1 MNYSQKRITRND
13 KLQSKEEGEAN
24 QSVESIVEAS
34 SQMVDDGSHPP
45 VIIYTKTKG
54 AEISTTMIGLQ
65 ESGKAMFPG
74 GKLITDES
82 PEDYDDDQRSLA

>member
-1 MNYSQKRITRND
+1 
-13 KLQSKEEGEAN
+13 
-24 QSVESIVEAS
+24 VEDAAY
-34 SQMVDDGSHPP
+34 P
-45 VIIYTKTKG
+45 VTIYKKTIG
-54 AEISTTMIGLQ
+54 AETNTTMIGLQ

>member
-1 MNYSQKRITRND
+1 M
-13 KLQSKEEGEAN
+13 
-24 QSVESIVEAS
+24 EAS
-34 SQMVDDGSHPP
+34 SQIVEDAAYP
-45 VIIYTKTKG
+45 VTIYKKTIG
-54 AEISTTMIGLQ
+54 AETNTTMIGLQ

>member
-1 MNYSQKRITRND
+1 MNFSQKRITRND
-13 KLQSKEEGEAN
+13 KLKSKEEGEAN
-24 QSVESIVEAS
+24 QSVESIAEAS
-34 SQMVDDGSHPP
+34 SQLVEDATHP
-45 VIIYTKTKG
+45 VIIFKKIIGVETN
-54 AEISTTMIGLQ
+54 TTMIGLQ

>member
-1 MNYSQKRITRND
+1 
-13 KLQSKEEGEAN
+13 
-24 QSVESIVEAS
+24 VEAS
-34 SQMVDDGSHPP
+34 SQRAEEDGQHT
-45 VIIYTKTKG
+45 VIIYKMTKG

>member
-1 MNYSQKRITRND
+1 
-13 KLQSKEEGEAN
+13 L
-24 QSVESIVEAS
+24 EAS
-34 SQMVDDGSHPP
+34 SQP
-45 VIIYTKTKG
+45 VEDAAYPVTIYKKTIG
-54 AEISTTMIGLQ
+54 AETNTTMIGLQ

>member
-1 MNYSQKRITRND
+1 MEDAAY
-13 KLQSKEEGEAN
+13 
-24 QSVESIVEAS
+24 
-34 SQMVDDGSHPP
+34 P
-45 VIIYTKTKG
+45 VTIYKQIIG
-54 AEISTTMIGLQ
+54 ADTNTTMIGLQ

>member
-1 MNYSQKRITRND
+1 M
-13 KLQSKEEGEAN
+13 
-24 QSVESIVEAS
+24 EAS
-34 SQMVDDGSHPP
+34 SHPVDDAAYP
-45 VIIYTKTKG
+45 VTIYKQIIG
-54 AEISTTMIGLQ
+54 AETNTTMIGLQ

>member
-1 MNYSQKRITRND
+1 M
-13 KLQSKEEGEAN
+13 
-24 QSVESIVEAS
+24 ESIVEAS
-34 SQMVDDGSHPP
+34 SQIVDEANYPP
-45 VIIYTKTKG
+45 VRIYTKTKG